1 MIKRSLHLIVA
12 LLAYVSVVAQS
23 NNKEIAP
30 FKIRLTNGE
39 GYTYSQ
45 LEKEKPVILVY
56 FSPTCD
62 HCKSLTEAM
71 LKSNKISN
79 SQVVMISFEDIR
91 QVKIFDDE
99 YKISSHKNIKIGSE
113 GYTFVVQKYYNIE
126 HFPFVATFDKNKK
139 LKKIIP
145 WNLTP
150 EQMVGQL

>member
-1 MIKRSLHLIVA
+1 MIKNCLHLIVA
-12 LLAYVSVVAQS
+12 LFTCASVVAQS
-23 NNKEIAP
+23 NNKDIAP

-39 GYTYSQ
+39 GYTYEQ

-71 LKSNKISN
+71 LKSSKINN

-91 QVKIFDDE
+91 QVKAFDDE
-99 YKISSHKNIKIGSE
+99 YKISSRKNIKIGSE
-113 GYTFVVQKYYNIE
+113 GYTFVVQKYYKIE
-126 HFPFVATFDKNKK
+126 HFPFVATFDKNRK
-139 LKKIIP
+139 LKKVIP

-150 EQMVGQL
+150 EQIVSQL